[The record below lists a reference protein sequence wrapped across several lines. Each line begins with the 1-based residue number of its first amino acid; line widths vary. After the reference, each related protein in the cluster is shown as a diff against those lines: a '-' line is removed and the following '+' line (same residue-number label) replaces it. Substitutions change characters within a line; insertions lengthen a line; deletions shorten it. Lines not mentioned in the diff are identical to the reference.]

1 MNMNM
6 NKLEEV
12 LATSKLNELIHKK
25 EVNEK
30 NCMFIL
36 MILAMIGAVAVV
48 AGIAYAVYCFLTP
61 DYL

>member
-25 EVNEK
+25 EEDEK
-30 NCMFIL
+30 NCMKSVTL
-36 MILAMIGAVAVV
+36 
-48 AGIAYAVYCFLTP
+48 YNES
-61 DYL
+61 